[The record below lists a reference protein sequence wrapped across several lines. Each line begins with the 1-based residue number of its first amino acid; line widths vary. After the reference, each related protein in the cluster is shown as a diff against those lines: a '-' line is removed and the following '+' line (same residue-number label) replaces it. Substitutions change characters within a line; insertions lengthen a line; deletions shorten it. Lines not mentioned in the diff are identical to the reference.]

1 MPKIMKADLAYL
13 LANKIITVFPQQ
25 NDVFKAKILE
35 LFHILM
41 ILGDNPEGL
50 VILGQP
56 TFVNI
61 IDVHFSFLE

>member
-13 LANKIITVFPQQ
+13 LANKFPVIFSQQ

-41 ILGDNPEGL
+41 IIGDNPEGL
-50 VILGQP
+50 VYLGQP

-61 IDVHFSFLE
+61 IDVNFSFLE

>member
-1 MPKIMKADLAYL
+1 MKADLAYL